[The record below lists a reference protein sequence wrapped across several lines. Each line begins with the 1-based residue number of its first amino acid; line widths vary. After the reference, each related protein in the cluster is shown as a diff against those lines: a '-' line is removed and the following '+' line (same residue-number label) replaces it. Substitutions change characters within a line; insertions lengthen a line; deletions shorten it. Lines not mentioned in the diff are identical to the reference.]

1 MQLYVKLYTVPM
13 ICVKRKIF
21 TFTSSPYKIGS
32 RERKFSTDFKND
44 LKTSYALLRCR
55 IFARHK
61 VWKIYFG
68 GNDLGSENSQMGD
81 IGPLILSCKNVY
93 ALDIQLDRLQFT
105 EPRASCISCYFGLLM
120 VQYSCTIPKKNK
132 KNPEA
137 MVHFQYCTA

>member
-1 MQLYVKLYTVPM
+1 MPCCAVEYHV
-13 ICVKRKIF
+13 
-21 TFTSSPYKIGS
+21 
-32 RERKFSTDFKND
+32 
-44 LKTSYALLRCR
+44 
-55 IFARHK
+55 FARHK

-120 VQYSCTIPKKNK
+120 VQYVYSCTIHNFFFKKSRGYGSFT
-132 KNPEA
+132 
-137 MVHFQYCTA
+137 VLYCVILYSIEIL

>member
-1 MQLYVKLYTVPM
+1 MVF
-13 ICVKRKIF
+13 VKRKFIHIYI
-21 TFTSSPYKIGS
+21 P
-32 RERKFSTDFKND
+32 
-44 LKTSYALLRCR
+44 ARCQ

-120 VQYSCTIPKKNK
+120 VQYSCTIQK

-137 MVHFQYCTA
+137 MVHLQYCTA

>member
-1 MQLYVKLYTVPM
+1 M
-13 ICVKRKIF
+13 
-21 TFTSSPYKIGS
+21 
-32 RERKFSTDFKND
+32 
-44 LKTSYALLRCR
+44 RCQ

-105 EPRASCISCYFGLLM
+105 EPRASCMSCYFGLLM
-120 VQYSCTIPKKNK
+120 VQYSCTIQKKK
-132 KNPEA
+132 KVPRLWFSYSTVLCN
-137 MVHFQYCTA
+137 TL